1 MRFSGAFH
9 SENERKAAPKRPR
22 QRLERNHEGRLT
34 HEQAVGVAGN
44 RRGPFDR
51 RLRGCLWGHVDH
63 GSKRGNQGD
72 GQWGRS
78 KGPGHSQSG
87 DSAFDQDRSIPDQA
101 ASFRAISRDF
111 TVMAQ
116 GLQALSFPASA
127 QADSK
132 TLILAFSKLSHD
144 ASEIASATDKMEV
157 RAIVTKMDDDE
168 ETAKAASDTLR
179 NDLGLPPAG

>member
-1 MRFSGAFH
+1 MSKPWVWLEIVAVLSIAVFVGACGGTSTTGPSAATRATASG
-9 SENERKAAPKRPR
+9 
-22 QRLERNHEGRLT
+22 
-34 HEQAVGVAGN
+34 VGQKVLAI
-44 RRGPFDR
+44 
-51 RLRGCLWGHVDH
+51 L
-63 GSKRGNQGD
+63 NQ
-72 GQWGRS
+72 
-78 KGPGHSQSG
+78 G